1 MATAPSPIPL
11 EEYMHTS
18 YSPDREYIDGAIVER
33 NVGKAKHGF
42 TQGKLYR
49 KLGDQL
55 EPRGLVVLPEQ
66 RTRVSALRVRI
77 PDVCVIS
84 DMEEITTKPPLL
96 CVEVISPD
104 DRWRRIRA
112 SVHDY
117 EAMGVPCVWVVDP
130 YERRAW
136 IFEEDK
142 PPSEVRDGV
151 LRAESLGLGVQL
163 SDVLPQ

>member
-1 MATAPSPIPL
+1 M
-11 EEYMHTS
+11 
-18 YSPDREYIDGAIVER
+18 
-33 NVGKAKHGF
+33 
-42 TQGKLYR
+42 
-49 KLGDQL
+49 
-55 EPRGLVVLPEQ
+55 
-66 RTRVSALRVRI
+66 
-77 PDVCVIS
+77 
-84 DMEEITTKPPLL
+84 
-96 CVEVISPD
+96 SPD
-104 DRWRRIRA
+104 DRWSRIRA

-151 LRAESLGLGVQL
+151 LRAESLGLEVQL